1 MAKVYEFL
9 ANGTEEVEAL
19 ITVDILRRGGVDIK
33 MVSTTGSEYI
43 ESSHGIVIKCDQ
55 MIENSDF
62 SDADMLLL
70 PGGQPGTT
78 NLMAH
83 EDVRNAISA
92 HYAAGKKVGAICA
105 APMILGDLGILKGKK
120 ATCYPGCENGMI
132 GAEYTHELYTI
143 DGNIITGEGPAATF
157 PYAYAILEMLTD
169 KQTAERLKEGM
180 IFNHLMGK

>member
-19 ITVDILRRGGVDIK
+19 ITIDILRRGGVDVK
-33 MVSTTGSEYI
+33 MVSKPGSEYI
-43 ESSHGIVIKCDQ
+43 ESAHGIVIKCDQ
-55 MIENSDF
+55 MIEDSDF

-78 NLMAH
+78 NLLYH
-83 EDVRNAISA
+83 NGVRKAISA
-92 HYAAGKKVGAICA
+92 HYAAGKKIGAICA

-132 GAEYTHELYTI
+132 GAEYTRELYTI

-157 PYAYAILEMLTD
+157 PYAYAILEMLAD
-169 KQTAERLKEGM
+169 KQIAERLKEGM
-180 IFNHLMGK
+180 VFNHLMSK

>member
-19 ITVDILRRGGVDIK
+19 ITVDILRRGGVDVK
-33 MVSTTGSEYI
+33 MVSTTGSEHI

-55 MIENSDF
+55 MIEDSDF

-78 NLMAH
+78 NLLNH
-83 EDVRNAISA
+83 KGVRKAISA
-92 HYAAGKKVGAICA
+92 HYAAGKKIGAICA

-120 ATCYPGCENGMI
+120 ATCFPGCENGMI
-132 GAEYTHELYTI
+132 GAEYTRELYTI

-157 PYAYAILEMLTD
+157 PYAYAILEMFVD
-169 KQTAERLKEGM
+169 KQVVENIKEGM
-180 IFNHLMGK
+180 RFNHLIGK

>member
-19 ITVDILRRGGVDIK
+19 ITVDILRRGGVDVK

-78 NLMAH
+78 NLLNH
-83 EDVRNAISA
+83 EGVRKAISA
-92 HYAAGKKVGAICA
+92 HYAAGKKIGAICA
-105 APMILGDLGILKGKK
+105 APMILGDLGILKG
-120 ATCYPGCENGMI
+120 
-132 GAEYTHELYTI
+132 
-143 DGNIITGEGPAATF
+143 
-157 PYAYAILEMLTD
+157 
-169 KQTAERLKEGM
+169 
-180 IFNHLMGK
+180 